1 MSLKSGYISPEEFI
15 FHLEDQ
21 LDTAYNDGKK
31 IKKIIIDDVQM
42 IEYGYPML
50 DNEKLFLPALISV
63 CKERNIS
70 LHILC
75 DKVSK
80 YVDPLR
86 SLADNIIYTDRDSD
100 GKSLIYIEKFAG
112 YNNSPSKIYCGRI
125 KALKE
130 LFECYNISDN
140 IRKDLH
146 LYGID
151 SSKIEDRPVASM
163 DEFWV
168 SCDSKYMTN
177 PKRKK

>member
-15 FHLEDQ
+15 FLLEDQ

-31 IKKIIIDDVQM
+31 IKKIIIDDVQV
-42 IEYGYPML
+42 IEFGYPLL
-50 DNEKLFLPALISV
+50 DNERLFLPALISI

-75 DKVSK
+75 DKISK
-80 YVDPLR
+80 YVESLR

-112 YNNSPSKIYCGRI
+112 YNNAPSKIYCGKI
-125 KALKE
+125 KSLKE
-130 LFECYNISDN
+130 LFECYNIFDN
-140 IRKDLH
+140 SRKHINLF
-146 LYGID
+146 GID

-163 DEFWV
+163 DDFWA
-168 SCDSKYMTN
+168 SCDSKYLAN
-177 PKRKK
+177 YKIKR